1 MRVNGDV
8 PVETILL
15 PLFLRGLLH
24 LNLEPAPK
32 ANDCEL
38 YRCILGRKDDREVE
52 FARLDQG
59 ITLGPEVP
67 QDIAVIIVRELLI
80 ISYHGVD
87 SGQTTFRLAHA
98 TAIIKLGTSKGQ
110 LSHQLRR
117 RES

>member
-1 MRVNGDV
+1 
-8 PVETILL
+8 
-15 PLFLRGLLH
+15 
-24 LNLEPAPK
+24 
-32 ANDCEL
+32 
-38 YRCILGRKDDREVE
+38 
-52 FARLDQG
+52 
-59 ITLGPEVP
+59 VP